1 MCGRFTQSYTWE
13 EVYRF
18 LSMLT
23 PSATPN
29 LRPRYNI
36 APTTLID
43 VVVDRG
49 NGRELVSMRWGL
61 IPGWWKKKPNEV
73 GATFNAVG
81 EEAANKPMFRS
92 SFKARRCVIPASGFY
107 EWTGPRSDRQPHYF
121 TRADGQIL
129 AFAGLWERWTNP
141 ENGEDVL
148 SCSIV
153 TIAASKWMSAYH
165 NRMPAVLAE
174 SDFDGWLS
182 GNAGP
187 EVLRPAPDELLREWP
202 VSNRV
207 NKSGVGDDD
216 PSPTDTFP

>member
-13 EVYRF
+13 EVHRF
-18 LSMLT
+18 LRMLT

-43 VVVDRG
+43 VVTDRG

-61 IPGWWKKKPNEV
+61 IPGWWKKKANEV

-81 EEAANKPMFRS
+81 EEAASKPMFRS
-92 SFKARRCVIPASGFY
+92 SFKARRCIIPASGFY
-107 EWTGPRSDRQPHYF
+107 EWTGPKTDRQPHYF
-121 TRADGQIL
+121 TRGDGQIL

-141 ENGEDVL
+141 ENGEEVL
-148 SCSIV
+148 SCSII
-153 TIAASKWMSAYH
+153 TIAASRWMSAYH

-182 GNAGP
+182 GKAGS
-187 EVLRPAPDELLREWP
+187 EVLQPAPDDLLREWS

-216 PSPTDTFP
+216 PRMIDPLS